1 MAGSDSIEEERR
13 PEDAPSSWAVIYWR
27 FVDGKGRTREHAYGI
42 PYTCAACG
50 RRLEDQVDVPLVLW
64 RREGAEILTLHW
76 ECAQLRMIS
85 VGQRN

>member
-1 MAGSDSIEEERR
+1 MKALQSALGDPLGIQIDVADLEAKWRSD
-13 PEDAPSSWAVIYWR
+13 
-27 FVDGKGRTREHAYGI
+27 AYGM

-85 VGQRN
+85 LGQRN